1 MKKHFK
7 RWIAF
12 LLAVVLVTTT
22 CLFSSDS
29 FLRASEDGE
38 AAKESVEETMETQ
51 ELIVPQPEEP
61 VQEPAPAEEEP
72 APVQEP
78 AEETQPVQPEEP
90 AGDMPAGDEIEV
102 TPEIPAAEETIVP
115 TPEPA
120 VEETVVPTQEP
131 AAEEPAA
138 TEEPAPTSTPAA
150 TPEMP
155 AATQTPM
162 ASASPTPTATPDGE
176 EETKSFGYEIRYYYD
191 GVEDE
196 ESRVVKEDGVPDEL
210 ILDADTVKEK
220 LIRDGKEYTLD
231 KIVNKNGKITE
242 NAEDNV
248 VEVYYVSAGEEKPE
262 TTKAYSLKFK
272 TVPSEGGRVEV
283 ISPKAEETDTS
294 NTYKGDTE
302 VTFEVSAKEGY
313 ELLSV
318 ENQDEEELK
327 ADSEEEGISTYAV
340 TMTED
345 MVVTVTFEEVKE
357 EVKMPAQTF
366 ETSAGGISITI
377 SAPEGVLP
385 EGTTVKAVPV
395 SRSEVEDAVNEKL
408 AEEGMKAVDIVAVD
422 ITLYDKD
429 GNEIQP
435 KGELSVTFGNISASE
450 NAETA
455 AVFHVDTDSNAAEK
469 VAEVSTEASA
479 AGFQTDHFSVWTY
492 VTGESADTLAADEG
506 TDVVA
511 DVTIQVGKS
520 ETLTGTGTTKYNWNG
535 YEDSWTSD
543 NVDVVEV
550 RGDKQ
555 TATITGRSLGI
566 ATVTHIYFTK
576 SGNKYTKHTETWTI
590 IVIPA
595 MHTIKFSL
603 NRGEGTLPQ
612 EISGE
617 TGTIIELPSGEGISR
632 DGYKLLGWS
641 ESQDA
646 NTVSEGSAAAIYN
659 LGSEYEITSDK
670 TLYAIWAQES
680 GDKIGKIQAAIRKDG
695 TVPDEPSI
703 QNADY
708 SYFDLLTDV
717 NVLEYFSPAHTVS
730 GSIVNSRLTD
740 KFKNWI
746 EGQNNQKGFWDT
758 ETQYVEWYVI
768 KYQGNDSRWH
778 IDGVVRDKEKVNLT
792 YDRNGATGGLV
803 PDSNQYSVGSTVK
816 VAGNPYSLAKMG
828 YNWVGWNT
836 KADGTGTTYTEGN
849 EITLNESVTLYAKW
863 EAKNSTKYRVEHY
876 KQNLNGDGYDL
887 AETEELSGRTDSIAN
902 AIPKTTFTGFEYDA
916 DTSAETKS
924 GIITADEELVLKLY
938 YSRSGYAITY
948 IWAEDTAQIVKDN
961 RSVPQDN
968 NTYLYESPFT
978 ADDTEYEAVETYDNY
993 NNVTGRYTFAGW
1005 NPQNGIVTD
1014 HLTIV
1019 GTWEYTPVDVIKHT
1033 VTYNWIGLP
1042 DATLYDANGREI
1054 PVPHCPVD
1062 DGKYVNGQSYTVD
1075 GAKYSDVYTKDAFGN
1090 LNAKYTLGEWD
1101 KTGEQIMGESDV
1113 TISAEWKCEKILVS
1127 TWTITYEWDGDEPT
1141 GRYTQ
1146 VKPTDPKTYTN
1157 NESYTVDT
1165 KYGKDYT
1172 FNTTDEYGNVNGAY
1186 TFSGWNTEN
1195 GNITS
1200 NLTITG
1206 TWSFEE
1212 TTVAKHNAVYGWS
1225 GLPNEQLYDAAGNE
1239 VQRPAKPE
1247 GHMGLVKGQGYTVDG
1262 TRYGDVYTK
1271 DAFGNLNAKYTLGE
1285 WDKTGEQTMGE
1296 SDVTISAEWKCEKIL
1311 VSTWT
1316 ITYEWDGDE
1325 PTGKYTQVKPTDPKT
1340 YTNNESYTV
1349 DTKYGKDYTFNTTD
1363 EYGNVNGAYTFSGW
1377 DTENGNITSDLT
1389 ITGKWTFRETTVA
1402 THNVVYSWS
1411 DLPDAQLYDA
1421 AGNAVQRPAKPE
1433 GHMGLVK
1440 GQGYTVDGTRY
1451 GDVYT
1456 KDAFGNLNAKY
1467 TLGEWNDPNGGVMG
1481 ESNVTISAEW
1491 KSEKIL
1497 VPTWKIKYEWSGDVP
1512 TGSYTQTEPT
1522 DSKTYINNESYT
1534 VDTKYGKGYTFNTT
1548 DKYGNINGAYTFS
1561 GWDTENGNITS
1572 DLTITGKWTFRET
1585 TVATHNVVYS
1595 WSDLPDAQLYD
1606 AAGNAVQRPA
1616 KPEGHMG
1623 LVKGQGYTVDGTR
1636 YGDVYTKDAFGNLN
1650 AKYTLGEWNDPNGG
1664 VMGESNVTISAQWNS
1679 ETIPVSTWTIT
1690 YEWDG
1695 DEPTGSYTQVKPTD
1709 PKTYTNNEGYT
1720 ADTKYVD
1727 GYTFNT
1733 TDEYGNIN
1741 GAYTFSGWSPKKGNI
1756 TSNLTITGTWS
1767 FEETTVAKHNAVY
1780 GWSGLPNEQLYDAA
1794 GNAVQRPAKPE
1805 GHMGLVKGQGYTV
1818 DGTRYGDVYTKDAFG
1833 NLNAKYTL
1841 GEWNDPNGGVMGES
1855 DVTISAQWKS
1865 EKIPVPTWKIKYE
1878 WSGDVPTGS
1887 YTQTEPTDGKIYTN
1901 NESYTVD
1908 ETFEEG
1914 YTFNTTDEYGNI
1926 NGAYTF
1932 IGWDTENGNITSDLT
1947 ITGKWIFRETK
1958 VATHNAVYSWS
1969 GLPDAQL
1976 YDAAGNAVQR
1986 PAKPEGHMGLVK
1998 GQGYT
2003 VDSAKYSNVYTKD
2016 AFGNLNAKYTLG
2028 EWNDPNGG
2036 VMGGSDV
2043 TISAVWIL
2051 EDITVPQYAVTYK
2064 YNGNVPTGEIPPED
2078 EIYYVN
2084 QPVTLAEEP
2093 SHEGYVFKGWDRAD
2107 GFRMPNS
2114 PVEITGTWEVD
2125 FSDIT
2130 AGKIMEI
2137 YSGETYTIPLDGI
2150 LSGDQAEFFVNGE
2163 KVDNLFKDVTDQTV
2177 TVRITRGT
2185 DVFEENIAVR
2195 IDPRTVLLKSADRT
2209 ERYTG
2214 NEYDMPELVEET
2226 GWVESEKVNI
2236 AYDFTGKQKWV
2247 GKSDNTFTAVSTNNE
2262 KVKLA
2267 NYNIQYEYGILTVT
2281 DGSTEEPIGPDG
2293 VVTKTHDDR
2302 EYRRGDTITFTIT
2315 AVNIYNEAKTITI
2328 TEQAGVT
2335 ITGDSVFEN
2344 VQPGDMVETTATY
2357 EVTDADIVRGSFSN
2371 TVSVSYSGG
2380 TTIDQTDVVDD
2391 IEEPNGHLTLT
2402 KETTSTPANGAAYA
2416 LGETITYEIRAL
2428 NDGNLTLTDV
2438 VVTDDLTGDSWTI
2451 SEISPGQRS
2460 MAMMTSYTVTEAD
2473 ILAGSVV
2480 NVVTAS
2486 GTSPDPD
2493 EPDVPVTPGT
2503 EEDPTSVPEPSLF
2516 AEKTASA
2523 SVDGGTYGLGEEV
2536 TYTIRIVNN
2545 GNVTISNIE
2554 VKDDLTGDSWTTAN
2568 LAPGESGSF
2577 EAVYTVTEDDIRA
2590 GRILNVASASGTAS
2604 DGNPVDAA
2612 AEEEIFTD
2620 ALDGSVNV
2628 VKTVTNPRTQYN
2640 VGDVINYQITVTN
2653 TGNVTLHNVRVE
2665 DVLNGTE
2672 GSVTFTDLAGGI
2684 LENSTVVLPELAVG
2698 ETANLRC
2705 EYTVARGDA
2714 NASIGNR
2721 VEVTSDEGDDP
2732 SDDETDVTPV
2742 ENIYNLTIHYV
2753 YADGTTAA
2761 PDVTAQYLEGESFS
2775 YTSPTIE
2782 GYTPNFLFLRTDVQG
2797 MPAKDVELTVVYTA
2811 NPAVVTPPADDT
2823 PPAPPADD
2831 TPADDTPPAPP
2842 TAPVVP
2848 PADDTPVVP
2857 PAPPA
2862 PPAVPVV
2869 PAGPVAPVVPAPDDG
2884 LVAVE
2889 EEPVPT
2895 GGAVVADDD
2904 GNLTI
2909 LPVEDEEVPLT
2920 NRQLDDHS
2928 CCILSF
2934 LLMLAAMI
2942 VYTCYTSSMKKRQ
2955 KKIAKLRDQYEAE
2968 ILRRELGLP
2977 SENNR

>member
-90 AGDMPAGDEIEV
+90 AGDMPTGDEIEV
-102 TPEIPAAEETIVP
+102 TPETPAAEETIVP

-155 AATQTPM
+155 AATQTPT

-196 ESRVVKEDGVPDEL
+196 ESRVVKEDGMPDEP

-385 EGTTVKAVPV
+385 EGTTVKAENVGVEAVAGQILMALAMEEMSPV
-395 SRSEVEDAVNEKL
+395 EIA
-408 AEEGMKAVDIVAVD
+408 AVD
-422 ITLYDKD
+422 ITLTDKEGSPVIPEGSLTVKMENVFD
-429 GNEIQP
+429 N
-435 KGELSVTFGNISASE
+435 SISATS
-450 NAETA
+450 A
-455 AVFHVDTDSNAAEK
+455 AVYHVSGDGASK
-469 VAEVSTEASA
+469 VSDADPDAS
-479 AGFQTDHFSVWTY
+479 GVEFTTDHFSVY
-492 VTGESADTLAADEG
+492 AAVKSEEDVAVLADEIKYKQTYNLVEG
-506 TDVVA
+506 EKVELDITDLNKWN
-511 DVTIQVGKS
+511 QNH
-520 ETLTGTGTTKYNWNG
+520 KYNVESSTIAKVTSQSRKVWIEALKAGETTVEHTWKNG
-535 YEDSWTSD
+535 TE
-543 NVDVVEV
+543 
-550 RGDKQ
+550 
-555 TATITGRSLGI
+555 
-566 ATVTHIYFTK
+566 YFK
-576 SGNKYTKHTETWTI
+576 I
-590 IVIPA
+590 IVSA
-595 MHTIKFSL
+595 RTYTVRFNL
-603 NRGEGTLPQ
+603 NGGKGTLPQ

-902 AIPKTTFTGFEYDA
+902 AIPKTTYTGFEYDA

-938 YSRSGYAITY
+938 YNRSGYAITY

-1033 VTYNWIGLP
+1033 VTYNWTGLP

-1141 GRYTQ
+1141 G
-1146 VKPTDPKTYTN
+1146 
-1157 NESYTVDT
+1157 
-1165 KYGKDYT
+1165 
-1172 FNTTDEYGNVNGAY
+1172 
-1186 TFSGWNTEN
+1186 
-1195 GNITS
+1195 
-1200 NLTITG
+1200 
-1206 TWSFEE
+1206 
-1212 TTVAKHNAVYGWS
+1212 
-1225 GLPNEQLYDAAGNE
+1225 
-1239 VQRPAKPE
+1239 
-1247 GHMGLVKGQGYTVDG
+1247 
-1262 TRYGDVYTK
+1262 
-1271 DAFGNLNAKYTLGE
+1271 
-1285 WDKTGEQTMGE
+1285 
-1296 SDVTISAEWKCEKIL
+1296 
-1311 VSTWT
+1311 
-1316 ITYEWDGDE
+1316 
-1325 PTGKYTQVKPTDPKT
+1325 KYTQVKPTDPKT

-1389 ITGKWTFRETTVA
+1389 ITGTWSFEETTVA
-1402 THNVVYSWS
+1402 KHNAVYGWS
-1411 DLPDAQLYDA
+1411 GLPNEQLYDA

-1481 ESNVTISAEW
+1481 ESNVTISAQW

-1512 TGSYTQTEPT
+1512 IGSYTQTEPT

-1606 AAGNAVQRPA
+1606 AAGNAVQRPT

-1623 LVKGQGYTVDGTR
+1623 LVKGQSYTVNSAK
-1636 YGDVYTKDAFGNLN
+1636 YSDVYTKDAFGNLN

-1664 VMGESNVTISAQWNS
+1664 VMGESDVTISARWNS

-1709 PKTYTNNEGYT
+1709 PKTYTNNESYT

-1767 FEETTVAKHNAVY
+1767 FEETTVAKHNSVY

-1947 ITGKWIFRETK
+1947 ITGKWIFRETT

-2163 KVDNLFKDVTDQTV
+2163 KVDNSFKDVTDQTV

-2460 MAMMTSYTVTEAD
+2460 TAMMTSYTVTEAD

-2493 EPDVPVTPGT
+2493 EPDVPVTPGM

-2590 GRILNVASASGTAS
+2590 GRILNVASASGTAP

-2869 PAGPVAPVVPAPDDG
+2869 PADPVAPVVPAPDDG

>member
-61 VQEPAPAEEEP
+61 AQEPAPAEEEP

-90 AGDMPAGDEIEV
+90 AGDMPTGDEIEV
-102 TPEIPAAEETIVP
+102 TPETPAAEETIVP

-120 VEETVVPTQEP
+120 VEETVVPTPEP

-155 AATQTPM
+155 AATQTPTASAVPT

-196 ESRVVKEDGVPDEL
+196 ESRVVKEDGVPDEP

-248 VEVYYVSAGEEKPE
+248 VEVYYVSASEEKPE

-272 TVPSEGGRVEV
+272 TVPSKGGRVEV
-283 ISPKAEETDTS
+283 ISPKAEETDTG
-294 NTYKGDTE
+294 NTYKEDTE

-345 MVVTVTFEEVKE
+345 MVVTVTFEEVKQ

-492 VTGESADTLAADEG
+492 VTGESVDTLAADE
-506 TDVVA
+506 VA
-511 DVTIQVGKS
+511 DGSQVVYVGDTVTLDCPENKHDKNMQWTPSDSAVATVDGSGNVYFVSEGIVTVSHRTRKSNRDDWRVCYTAAFTVRAVQAESITLNKERMELMVGKS
-520 ETLTGTGTTKYNWNG
+520 ESLVAAVVPEKATVTWSSSNTNVATVDRNGKVTARGIGEAIITAASGEVSVSAEVTVTRNIEGDREQTAYFYVWKPGVAEDTNYTEAWHYMGTGTVKAPAAVASGTMYYDTTMVKSYPNSFKDIQVDGQNYTYDPTGTGDYTYKIQWSEIVDSNGANNGNDVITNVASYHVNG
-535 YEDSWTSD
+535 YAVLKTPNMVTVDFQVRNPGSDGFASVEISKTDKWPKIFKEGSDITAPGMDAIKTVNGVTYRFDGWYNDSTCSSKAGESD
-543 NVDVVEV
+543 FTNVRDNLIFYGRYIADFELVYDANGADSGSVPASIKRPAGTEV
-550 RGDKQ
+550 
-555 TATITGRSLGI
+555 TI
-566 ATVTHIYFTK
+566 
-576 SGNKYTKHTETWTI
+576 SGN
-590 IVIPA
+590 
-595 MHTIKFSL
+595 
-603 NRGEGTLPQ
+603 
-612 EISGE
+612 
-617 TGTIIELPSGEGISR
+617 
-632 DGYKLLGWS
+632 
-641 ESQDA
+641 
-646 NTVSEGSAAAIYN
+646 
-659 LGSEYEITSDK
+659 
-670 TLYAIWAQES
+670 
-680 GDKIGKIQAAIRKDG
+680 
-695 TVPDEPSI
+695 
-703 QNADY
+703 
-708 SYFDLLTDV
+708 
-717 NVLEYFSPAHTVS
+717 S
-730 GSIVNSRLTD
+730 GSL
-740 KFKNWI
+740 
-746 EGQNNQKGFWDT
+746 
-758 ETQYVEWYVI
+758 
-768 KYQGNDSRWH
+768 
-778 IDGVVRDKEKVNLT
+778 
-792 YDRNGATGGLV
+792 DRTGYEFG
-803 PDSNQYSVGSTVK
+803 
-816 VAGNPYSLAKMG
+816 
-828 YNWVGWNT
+828 GWNT
-836 KADGTGTTYTEGN
+836 EADGSGTAYSAGSKIELDAN
-849 EITLNESVTLYAKW
+849 VTLYAQWRPGK
-863 EAKNSTKYRVEHY
+863 AGYTVEY
-876 KQNLNGDGYDL
+876 YQQNLDDDEYIL
-887 AETEELSGRTDSIAN
+887 HETVDTNHGTTGEGAT
-902 AIPKTTFTGFEYDA
+902 AIIKEYAGFEHVITDDSVESGTIMA
-916 DTSAETKS
+916 DGS
-924 GIITADEELVLKLY
+924 LVLKVY
-938 YSRSGYAITY
+938 YDRVTY
-948 IWAEDTAQIVKDN
+948 SVEYDLDGGNSTTEQLSYTGLKYGVATPVIVEPTKMGC
-961 RSVPQDN
+961 V
-968 NTYLYESPFT
+968 
-978 ADDTEYEAVETYDNY
+978 
-993 NNVTGRYTFAGW
+993 FAGW
-1005 NPQNGIVTD
+1005 APEVT
-1014 HLTIV
+1014 
-1019 GTWEYTPVDVIKHT
+1019 ET
-1033 VTYNWIGLP
+1033 VEG
-1042 DATLYDANGREI
+1042 
-1054 PVPHCPVD
+1054 
-1062 DGKYVNGQSYTVD
+1062 
-1075 GAKYSDVYTKDAFGN
+1075 
-1090 LNAKYTLGEWD
+1090 
-1101 KTGEQIMGESDV
+1101 
-1113 TISAEWKCEKILVS
+1113 
-1127 TWTITYEWDGDEPT
+1127 
-1141 GRYTQ
+1141 
-1146 VKPTDPKTYTN
+1146 
-1157 NESYTVDT
+1157 
-1165 KYGKDYT
+1165 
-1172 FNTTDEYGNVNGAY
+1172 
-1186 TFSGWNTEN
+1186 
-1195 GNITS
+1195 
-1200 NLTITG
+1200 
-1206 TWSFEE
+1206 
-1212 TTVAKHNAVYGWS
+1212 NAVY
-1225 GLPNEQLYDAAGNE
+1225 A
-1239 VQRPAKPE
+1239 
-1247 GHMGLVKGQGYTVDG
+1247 
-1262 TRYGDVYTK
+1262 
-1271 DAFGNLNAKYTLGE
+1271 
-1285 WDKTGEQTMGE
+1285 
-1296 SDVTISAEWKCEKIL
+1296 
-1311 VSTWT
+1311 
-1316 ITYEWDGDE
+1316 
-1325 PTGKYTQVKPTDPKT
+1325 
-1340 YTNNESYTV
+1340 
-1349 DTKYGKDYTFNTTD
+1349 
-1363 EYGNVNGAYTFSGW
+1363 
-1377 DTENGNITSDLT
+1377 
-1389 ITGKWTFRETTVA
+1389 
-1402 THNVVYSWS
+1402 
-1411 DLPDAQLYDA
+1411 
-1421 AGNAVQRPAKPE
+1421 
-1433 GHMGLVK
+1433 
-1440 GQGYTVDGTRY
+1440 
-1451 GDVYT
+1451 
-1456 KDAFGNLNAKY
+1456 
-1467 TLGEWNDPNGGVMG
+1467 
-1481 ESNVTISAEW
+1481 
-1491 KSEKIL
+1491 
-1497 VPTWKIKYEWSGDVP
+1497 
-1512 TGSYTQTEPT
+1512 
-1522 DSKTYINNESYT
+1522 
-1534 VDTKYGKGYTFNTT
+1534 
-1548 DKYGNINGAYTFS
+1548 
-1561 GWDTENGNITS
+1561 
-1572 DLTITGKWTFRET
+1572 
-1585 TVATHNVVYS
+1585 
-1595 WSDLPDAQLYD
+1595 
-1606 AAGNAVQRPA
+1606 
-1616 KPEGHMG
+1616 
-1623 LVKGQGYTVDGTR
+1623 
-1636 YGDVYTKDAFGNLN
+1636 
-1650 AKYTLGEWNDPNGG
+1650 
-1664 VMGESNVTISAQWNS
+1664 AQW
-1679 ETIPVSTWTIT
+1679 
-1690 YEWDG
+1690 
-1695 DEPTGSYTQVKPTD
+1695 
-1709 PKTYTNNEGYT
+1709 
-1720 ADTKYVD
+1720 
-1727 GYTFNT
+1727 
-1733 TDEYGNIN
+1733 
-1741 GAYTFSGWSPKKGNI
+1741 
-1756 TSNLTITGTWS
+1756 
-1767 FEETTVAKHNAVY
+1767 
-1780 GWSGLPNEQLYDAA
+1780 
-1794 GNAVQRPAKPE
+1794 
-1805 GHMGLVKGQGYTV
+1805 
-1818 DGTRYGDVYTKDAFG
+1818 
-1833 NLNAKYTL
+1833 
-1841 GEWNDPNGGVMGES
+1841 
-1855 DVTISAQWKS
+1855 
-1865 EKIPVPTWKIKYE
+1865 
-1878 WSGDVPTGS
+1878 
-1887 YTQTEPTDGKIYTN
+1887 
-1901 NESYTVD
+1901 
-1908 ETFEEG
+1908 
-1914 YTFNTTDEYGNI
+1914 
-1926 NGAYTF
+1926 
-1932 IGWDTENGNITSDLT
+1932 
-1947 ITGKWIFRETK
+1947 
-1958 VATHNAVYSWS
+1958 
-1969 GLPDAQL
+1969 
-1976 YDAAGNAVQR
+1976 
-1986 PAKPEGHMGLVK
+1986 
-1998 GQGYT
+1998 
-2003 VDSAKYSNVYTKD
+2003 
-2016 AFGNLNAKYTLG
+2016 
-2028 EWNDPNGG
+2028 
-2036 VMGGSDV
+2036 
-2043 TISAVWIL
+2043 
-2051 EDITVPQYAVTYK
+2051 
-2064 YNGNVPTGEIPPED
+2064 
-2078 EIYYVN
+2078 
-2084 QPVTLAEEP
+2084 QPVTLTAVGYDRPYDGEEHGPESVTFSGANALSVIEYQVDRIWTTEQPKIQDVGTATYNVRALVRDIVVAKTTVTLTVTPKEVTVTADNSEKMFGTEDPAFTAKVEGTLNNDRITYSVSRPGAGTDEAPGTYGGAIVATGAEAQGNYKV
-2093 SHEGYVFKGWDRAD
+2093 SYVAGDFEIKTNTTDLTLTAAD
-2107 GFRMPNS
+2107 GGGEYNALPYRLTNVRASLADAVIEYRVGDGVWTTDAPSATDVSESLNGIS
-2114 PVEITGTWEVD
+2114 VRARLDGYQTAVVEGLSIAVTRKPVTVTAQATGKKYNTPDPEFAAKVDGVFEGDGDKIVYTVSRPGAGTDEAPGTYERAVVAEGAREQGNYEVSYVPAD
-2125 FSDIT
+2125 FTISINDVALTLT
-2130 AGKIMEI
+2130 AADGG
-2137 YSGETYTIPLDGI
+2137 GEYNAQPYRLTNVGASLADAVIEYRVGDGVWTTDAPSATDVSESLDGI
-2150 LSGDQAEFFVNGE
+2150 SVRARLDGY
-2163 KVDNLFKDVTDQTV
+2163 QTV
-2177 TVRITRGT
+2177 TVENLSIVVRPKPVTVTADKKEKMFGKDDPEFTVSVTGTLGDDRVSYGVSRPGAGT
-2185 DVFEENIAVR
+2185 DEAPGTYKGAIVATGAEAQGNYKVTYVNGNFEIKTNTTDLTLTASSGGGIYRAEAYGLNGVEASLADAVIEYQVGDGVWTTTAPSVTDVSESLNGISVRASLAGYQTATVENLSIVVTPKPVTLSSVTAS
-2195 IDPRTVLLKSADRT
+2195 K
-2209 ERYTG
+2209 
-2214 NEYDMPELVEET
+2214 EYDGSPLMRPEVDYSGFISGEATAEAEGT
-2226 GWVESEKVNI
+2226 ATYAGATVVNTIIVKPGTEYKESNYDITKNEGTLTITDTNVDVNM
-2236 AYDFTGKQKWV
+2236 
-2247 GKSDNTFTAVSTNNE
+2247 
-2262 KVKLA
+2262 
-2267 NYNIQYEYGILTVT
+2267 
-2281 DGSTEEPIGPDG
+2281 
-2293 VVTKTHDDR
+2293 VVRKTHGAG
-2302 EYRRGDTITFTIT
+2302 EYALGDTITFAIEVT
-2315 AVNIYNEAKTITI
+2315 NIYNEAKTISI
-2328 TEQAGVT
+2328 REQAGVT
-2335 ITGDSVFEN
+2335 ITGNAVFEN
-2344 VQPGDMVETTATY
+2344 VASGASVTTTATY
-2357 EVTDADIVRGSFSN
+2357 VVQQSDILNGSFTNHVTASFEGEREFENEDTVDDFAKPNGHLTLTKETTSTPANGAAYALGETITYEIRALNDGNLILTDVVVTDDLTGDSWTISEISPGQRSTAMTTSYVVTENDILAGKVRNEAVARGTSPDPDEPEVPVTSGIKEDPTATAAPSLFVEKTASASADGGSYGLGEEVTYTIHVVNNGNVTVSGIEVTDDLTGDSWTIGSLAPNGDDTFTATYTVTENDLLKGSIDNTAAATGKDPNGNDVTGSATKSIATDTKEGHLTLTKETTSAPANGSEYVLGETITYRITVVNDGNLTLTDIAVTDDLTGDRWDIASLEPGAEQTFE
-2371 TVSVSYSGG
+2371 TEHMV
-2380 TTIDQTDVVDD
+2380 DETDVLAGRVVNEATATGISPDPDQPDPGVDPGETEDLVEEKEGHLTLTKETTSTPANGSEYVLGETITYRITVVNDGNLTLTD
-2391 IEEPNGHLTLT
+2391 IAVTDDLTGDRWDIASLEPGAEQTFETEHMVDETDVLAGRVVNEATATGISPDPDQPDPGVDPGETEDLVEEKEGHLTLT

-2460 MAMMTSYTVTEAD
+2460 TAMMTSYTVTEAD

-2493 EPDVPVTPGT
+2493 EPDVPVTPGM

-2590 GRILNVASASGTAS
+2590 GRILNVASASGTAP

-2612 AEEEIFTD
+2612 EEEEIFTD

-2842 TAPVVP
+2842 TVPVVP

-2862 PPAVPVV
+2862 PPAVPAV

>member
-102 TPEIPAAEETIVP
+102 TPETPAAEETIVP

-155 AATQTPM
+155 AATQTPT

-196 ESRVVKEDGVPDEL
+196 ESRVVKEDGVPDEP

-590 IVIPA
+590 KVIPA

-1141 GRYTQ
+1141 GKYTQ

-1186 TFSGWNTEN
+1186 TFSGWDTEN

-1200 NLTITG
+1200 DLTITG

-1285 WDKTGEQTMGE
+1285 W
-1296 SDVTISAEWKCEKIL
+1296 
-1311 VSTWT
+1311 
-1316 ITYEWDGDE
+1316 
-1325 PTGKYTQVKPTDPKT
+1325 
-1340 YTNNESYTV
+1340 
-1349 DTKYGKDYTFNTTD
+1349 
-1363 EYGNVNGAYTFSGW
+1363 
-1377 DTENGNITSDLT
+1377 
-1389 ITGKWTFRETTVA
+1389 
-1402 THNVVYSWS
+1402 
-1411 DLPDAQLYDA
+1411 
-1421 AGNAVQRPAKPE
+1421 
-1433 GHMGLVK
+1433 
-1440 GQGYTVDGTRY
+1440 
-1451 GDVYT
+1451 
-1456 KDAFGNLNAKY
+1456 
-1467 TLGEWNDPNGGVMG
+1467 
-1481 ESNVTISAEW
+1481 
-1491 KSEKIL
+1491 
-1497 VPTWKIKYEWSGDVP
+1497 
-1512 TGSYTQTEPT
+1512 
-1522 DSKTYINNESYT
+1522 
-1534 VDTKYGKGYTFNTT
+1534 
-1548 DKYGNINGAYTFS
+1548 
-1561 GWDTENGNITS
+1561 
-1572 DLTITGKWTFRET
+1572 
-1585 TVATHNVVYS
+1585 
-1595 WSDLPDAQLYD
+1595 
-1606 AAGNAVQRPA
+1606 
-1616 KPEGHMG
+1616 
-1623 LVKGQGYTVDGTR
+1623 
-1636 YGDVYTKDAFGNLN
+1636 
-1650 AKYTLGEWNDPNGG
+1650 NDPNGG
-1664 VMGESNVTISAQWNS
+1664 VMGESNVTISAQW
-1679 ETIPVSTWTIT
+1679 
-1690 YEWDG
+1690 
-1695 DEPTGSYTQVKPTD
+1695 
-1709 PKTYTNNEGYT
+1709 
-1720 ADTKYVD
+1720 
-1727 GYTFNT
+1727 
-1733 TDEYGNIN
+1733 
-1741 GAYTFSGWSPKKGNI
+1741 
-1756 TSNLTITGTWS
+1756 
-1767 FEETTVAKHNAVY
+1767 
-1780 GWSGLPNEQLYDAA
+1780 
-1794 GNAVQRPAKPE
+1794 
-1805 GHMGLVKGQGYTV
+1805 
-1818 DGTRYGDVYTKDAFG
+1818 
-1833 NLNAKYTL
+1833 
-1841 GEWNDPNGGVMGES
+1841 
-1855 DVTISAQWKS
+1855 KS
-1865 EKIPVPTWKIKYE
+1865 EKI
-1878 WSGDVPTGS
+1878 
-1887 YTQTEPTDGKIYTN
+1887 
-1901 NESYTVD
+1901 
-1908 ETFEEG
+1908 
-1914 YTFNTTDEYGNI
+1914 
-1926 NGAYTF
+1926 
-1932 IGWDTENGNITSDLT
+1932 L
-1947 ITGKWIFRETK
+1947 
-1958 VATHNAVYSWS
+1958 
-1969 GLPDAQL
+1969 
-1976 YDAAGNAVQR
+1976 
-1986 PAKPEGHMGLVK
+1986 
-1998 GQGYT
+1998 
-2003 VDSAKYSNVYTKD
+2003 
-2016 AFGNLNAKYTLG
+2016 
-2028 EWNDPNGG
+2028 
-2036 VMGGSDV
+2036 
-2043 TISAVWIL
+2043 
-2051 EDITVPQYAVTYK
+2051 
-2064 YNGNVPTGEIPPED
+2064 
-2078 EIYYVN
+2078 
-2084 QPVTLAEEP
+2084 
-2093 SHEGYVFKGWDRAD
+2093 
-2107 GFRMPNS
+2107 
-2114 PVEITGTWEVD
+2114 
-2125 FSDIT
+2125 
-2130 AGKIMEI
+2130 
-2137 YSGETYTIPLDGI
+2137 
-2150 LSGDQAEFFVNGE
+2150 
-2163 KVDNLFKDVTDQTV
+2163 
-2177 TVRITRGT
+2177 
-2185 DVFEENIAVR
+2185 
-2195 IDPRTVLLKSADRT
+2195 
-2209 ERYTG
+2209 
-2214 NEYDMPELVEET
+2214 
-2226 GWVESEKVNI
+2226 
-2236 AYDFTGKQKWV
+2236 
-2247 GKSDNTFTAVSTNNE
+2247 
-2262 KVKLA
+2262 
-2267 NYNIQYEYGILTVT
+2267 
-2281 DGSTEEPIGPDG
+2281 
-2293 VVTKTHDDR
+2293 VTK
-2302 EYRRGDTITFTIT
+2302 
-2315 AVNIYNEAKTITI
+2315 K
-2328 TEQAGVT
+2328 
-2335 ITGDSVFEN
+2335 
-2344 VQPGDMVETTATY
+2344 M
-2357 EVTDADIVRGSFSN
+2357 
-2371 TVSVSYSGG
+2371 
-2380 TTIDQTDVVDD
+2380 
-2391 IEEPNGHLTLT
+2391 
-2402 KETTSTPANGAAYA
+2402 
-2416 LGETITYEIRAL
+2416 
-2428 NDGNLTLTDV
+2428 
-2438 VVTDDLTGDSWTI
+2438 
-2451 SEISPGQRS
+2451 
-2460 MAMMTSYTVTEAD
+2460 
-2473 ILAGSVV
+2473 
-2480 NVVTAS
+2480 
-2486 GTSPDPD
+2486 
-2493 EPDVPVTPGT
+2493 
-2503 EEDPTSVPEPSLF
+2503 
-2516 AEKTASA
+2516 
-2523 SVDGGTYGLGEEV
+2523 
-2536 TYTIRIVNN
+2536 
-2545 GNVTISNIE
+2545 
-2554 VKDDLTGDSWTTAN
+2554 KD
-2568 LAPGESGSF
+2568 
-2577 EAVYTVTEDDIRA
+2577 
-2590 GRILNVASASGTAS
+2590 
-2604 DGNPVDAA
+2604 
-2612 AEEEIFTD
+2612 
-2620 ALDGSVNV
+2620 
-2628 VKTVTNPRTQYN
+2628 
-2640 VGDVINYQITVTN
+2640 
-2653 TGNVTLHNVRVE
+2653 
-2665 DVLNGTE
+2665 
-2672 GSVTFTDLAGGI
+2672 
-2684 LENSTVVLPELAVG
+2684 
-2698 ETANLRC
+2698 
-2705 EYTVARGDA
+2705 
-2714 NASIGNR
+2714 
-2721 VEVTSDEGDDP
+2721 
-2732 SDDETDVTPV
+2732 
-2742 ENIYNLTIHYV
+2742 
-2753 YADGTTAA
+2753 
-2761 PDVTAQYLEGESFS
+2761 
-2775 YTSPTIE
+2775 
-2782 GYTPNFLFLRTDVQG
+2782 
-2797 MPAKDVELTVVYTA
+2797 
-2811 NPAVVTPPADDT
+2811 
-2823 PPAPPADD
+2823 
-2831 TPADDTPPAPP
+2831 
-2842 TAPVVP
+2842 
-2848 PADDTPVVP
+2848 
-2857 PAPPA
+2857 
-2862 PPAVPVV
+2862 
-2869 PAGPVAPVVPAPDDG
+2869 
-2884 LVAVE
+2884 
-2889 EEPVPT
+2889 
-2895 GGAVVADDD
+2895 
-2904 GNLTI
+2904 
-2909 LPVEDEEVPLT
+2909 
-2920 NRQLDDHS
+2920 
-2928 CCILSF
+2928 
-2934 LLMLAAMI
+2934 
-2942 VYTCYTSSMKKRQ
+2942 
-2955 KKIAKLRDQYEAE
+2955 
-2968 ILRRELGLP
+2968 
-2977 SENNR
+2977 